1 MTRRNQPVGEIGDY
15 SFEDFRQGTLG
26 NGGQNIYLSKAGVL
40 QRISYSSISG
50 SGYVDLPFAN
60 SHDDGPVLPAYVYV
74 SPLLDTDRVE
84 LDSLGAYAG
93 ATADLNGNGL
103 DDIVIANQFDG
114 VTNELHAQI
123 YYAGADGYSRSRMQ
137 QLWAPSSKDVVIGR
151 FTSRERPAIIL
162 LSRERLR
169 LFEQGSDGFASHS
182 YRDLTIDLEIE
193 SIVAADLDG
202 DGFDDLIVR
211 CADSAVIVFWGGADG
226 LSAERS
232 TRVPAEYTGT
242 RRLEALYDLAAMGGG
257 GGTVDS
263 ATKYVQ
269 TPQTEV
275 RLKVIDFMER
285 PSIFLC
291 PEATTYFVRFDEA
304 RNVHLS
310 AALDTGP
317 VISAASGPVLGAGRS
332 DLVLVTH
339 QDEGQGQVS
348 RLYPHGAETSE
359 LGASIAFET
368 AYAND
373 VVIADLDGN
382 GYSDVIVCQGQRPDH
397 YTTEALVF
405 PSSDTGFTG
414 VPNRLPTHCA
424 QDVLMIRWPL
434 DGLPKP
440 VFINHLSNTVRG
452 DVNTF
457 VYLGAADGFSADR
470 RLEFPG
476 WAATELKFV
485 DFWDRGAPDI
495 FMANS
500 NENWLETDKG
510 SFIYVRR
517 SDEFPIEDRIEL
529 ATTHNMS
536 GVVADFSRSGYLDLV
551 TSSWEQSYL
560 QLFRGGPEGL
570 AEPERIDLVVD
581 GRTYADARFMS
592 VADLNKDGWLDLVV
606 PDLGRGGV
614 LILWGGP
621 DGFDANRSVVLESGK
636 VVSTRVADLNNDG
649 WLDLIVGGYKGD
661 DPTNA
666 HNCFVY
672 IYWGGPEGYSNS
684 RRAQLPSFFAA
695 DVSVADLNNDG
706 VLDIIV
712 ANYVAHQTR
721 DIDSYIYWGDENGEY
736 HPHRVTRLFHHSA
749 CGILAADFNEDGYID
764 LAIANHRYYGNHDC
778 ESYVWHNGPDGFSES
793 HRTSLP
799 TGGAHGLSHLDFGNI
814 YDRGPEEFF
823 ESRVFRSNGVLK
835 SIRVEGSI
843 PAKTWVRSQVRTAAA
858 ESELATSPWRT
869 GEVVN
874 GWLESEE
881 ATDIPLEGF
890 VQYRLAFGATNSV
903 ATPRVSAVELRI
915 VELQD
920 DANVTGKVS

>member
-1 MTRRNQPVGEIGDY
+1 MGDF
-15 SFEDFRQGTLG
+15 SFDDFHQGTLG
-26 NGGQNIYLSKAGVL
+26 NGGQNLYVSRAGVL

-60 SHDDGPVLPAYVYV
+60 SHDDGPVLPAYLYV
-74 SPLLDTDRVE
+74 SPLDSSDRVE

-93 ATADLNGNGL
+93 AVADLNGNGL

-123 YYAGADGYSRSRMQ
+123 YYAGPDGYSRNRMQ

-151 FTSRERPAIIL
+151 FTSKDRPAIIL

-169 LFEQGSDGFASHS
+169 LFEQNAEGFASHR
-182 YRDLTIDLEIE
+182 YRDLDIDLEIE
-193 SIVAADLDG
+193 SIVSADLDG

-211 CADSAVIVFWGGADG
+211 CADSAVIVYWGGEEG
-226 LSAERS
+226 ISAERS
-232 TRVPAEYTGT
+232 TRIPAEYTGT

-257 GGTVDS
+257 GGNVDS
-263 ATKYVQ
+263 STKYVQ

-275 RLKVIDFMER
+275 RLKVINYMGK
-285 PSIFLC
+285 PSVFLC
-291 PEATTYFVRFDEA
+291 PELTTYFIRFDHA
-304 RNVHLS
+304 RQPHLS
-310 AALDTGP
+310 AALPTGA
-317 VISAASGPVLGAGRS
+317 VISAASGPVLSADRL

-339 QDEGQGQVS
+339 QDSGQGQVS
-348 RLYPHGAETSE
+348 RLYPGGAESVE
-359 LGASIAFET
+359 LGSPIAFET
-368 AYAND
+368 AFAND
-373 VVIADLDGN
+373 VVIADLDGS
-382 GYSDVIVCQGQRPDH
+382 GYSDVIVCQGQRPEH

-405 PSSDTGFTG
+405 SSSENGLSG
-414 VPNRLPTHCA
+414 IPNRLPTHCA
-424 QDVLMIRWPL
+424 QDVLIVRWAA

-452 DVNTF
+452 DVNTV
-457 VYLGAADGFSADR
+457 VYLGSADGFDAER

-476 WAATELKFV
+476 WAATELKFI

-510 SFIYVRR
+510 SFVYVRR
-517 SDEFPIEDRIEL
+517 NDQFPLEERIEL

-551 TSSWEQSYL
+551 TSSWEQPYL
-560 QLFRGGPEGL
+560 QLFRGGPDGL
-570 AEPERIDLVVD
+570 ADPERIDLVID
-581 GRTYADARFMS
+581 GRTYSDARFMS
-592 VADLNKDGWLDLVV
+592 VADLNKDGWLDLVI
-606 PDLGRGGV
+606 PDLGQAGGII
-614 LILWGGP
+614 ILWGGP
-621 DGFDANRSVVLESGK
+621 GGFDSSRSTFLESGK

-666 HNCFVY
+666 HNTFVY
-672 IYWGGPEGYSNS
+672 IYWGGPDGYSNS

-721 DIDSYIYWGDENGEY
+721 DIDSYIYWGDESGEY

-749 CGILAADFNEDGYID
+749 CGVLAADFNEDGYID

-778 ESYVWHNGPDGFSES
+778 DSFVWYNGPDGFSES
-793 HRTSLP
+793 RRMSLP
-799 TGGAHGLSHLDFGNI
+799 TGGAHGLSHLDFGNV
-814 YDRGPEEFF
+814 YDRGSEEYF
-823 ESRVFRSNGVLK
+823 ESRVFSSNGTLQ
-835 SIRVEGSI
+835 SIVIDGNI
-843 PAKTWVRSQVRTAAA
+843 PAKTWVRCQIRTAASP
-858 ESELATSPWRT
+858 SELAASPWQGT
-869 GEVVN
+869 AVEG
-874 GWLESEE
+874 GWLANEE
-881 ATDIPLEGF
+881 ETNLQLDGF
-890 VQYRLAFGATNSV
+890 VQYRLAIGAINSV
-903 ATPRVSAVELRI
+903 ATPRVTGVELRI
-915 VELQD
+915 RATQESVAATRGD
-920 DANVTGKVS
+920 V